1 MIRAL
6 LAMLE
11 DGVSKETAALS
22 FHLAL
27 AGALYDVVRMIHT
40 LTGEKRVCL
49 SGGVFAN
56 RILCEHTE
64 KLLRIHG
71 FAVYWNECV
80 PSNDGGICL
89 GQALMAHR
97 MLRGAQNE
105 E

>member
-6 LAMLE
+6 LAMLA
-11 DGVSKETAALS
+11 DGAAKETAALS

-80 PSNDGGICL
+80 PGNDGGICL